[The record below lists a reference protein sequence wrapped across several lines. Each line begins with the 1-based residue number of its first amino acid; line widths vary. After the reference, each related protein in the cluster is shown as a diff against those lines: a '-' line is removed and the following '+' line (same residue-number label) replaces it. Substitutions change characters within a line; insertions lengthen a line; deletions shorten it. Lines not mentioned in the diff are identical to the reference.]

1 MSCKSINPYELL
13 GLTINSTKKEC
24 KKRYY
29 ELALL
34 CHPDKGG
41 SQNDMIIIHNAY
53 KYVMEQLNFQENVK
67 TREDIEDDFK
77 KYFNQNMKKPPSF
90 YEIWSETDEAKA
102 LLNFNRQFERDKNI
116 RESNDPNQK
125 GYADKMLQ
133 TSYESGIS
141 MIIEKYLRKIKN
153 LPIDVI
159 KLIEEYIYG
168 IQEVFSTDIVEYK
181 EPIASNDDGHCII
194 DDGQGNIN
202 ITDFT
207 IYNSS
212 FSGADYMKAMSIPEK
227 RKEQEIQSKT
237 FEELLEERK
246 QFDSR
251 IAEQNRNINIDLIG
265 YGTDRQTNNNEN
277 ILDGYVHVEN
287 IE

>member
-13 GLTINSTKKEC
+13 GLTIKSTKKEC
-24 KKRYY
+24 KKKYY

-41 SQNDMIIIHNAY
+41 NKNDMIIIHNAY
-53 KYVMEQLNFQENVK
+53 KYVMEQLKFQEDVK
-67 TREDIEDDFK
+67 TFDDIEEDFK
-77 KYFNQNMKKPPSF
+77 KYFNKNKKKPPSF
-90 YEIWSETDEAKA
+90 YEIWSDTDEAKA
-102 LLNFNRQFERDKNI
+102 LMKFNRNFEQNNNI
-116 RESNDPNQK
+116 RSSNDPNQK
-125 GYADKMLQ
+125 GYGNNMLQ
-133 TSYESGIS
+133 STYEVFIS
-141 MIIEKYLRKIKN
+141 RYIDKYLREIKN
-153 LPIDVI
+153 LPIDII

-168 IQEVFSTDIVEYK
+168 IQEIFSTDIVEYK
-181 EPIASNDDGHCII
+181 EPLASNDDSHCII

-212 FSGADYMKAMSIPEK
+212 FSGADYMKAMSKPEK
-227 RKEQEIQSKT
+227 RKKHEIQSKT

-277 ILDGYVHVEN
+277 ILDRCVEN

>member
-24 KKRYY
+24 KKKYY

-41 SQNDMIIIHNAY
+41 NKNDMIIIHNAY
-53 KYVMEQLNFQENVK
+53 KYVMEQLKFQEDVK
-67 TREDIEDDFK
+67 TLKDIETDFK
-77 KYFNQNMKKPPSF
+77 KYFNKNIKKPPSF
-90 YEIWSETDEAKA
+90 YEIWSDTDEAKA
-102 LLNFNRQFERDKNI
+102 LMKFNRNFEQNRTSIDF
-116 RESNDPNQK
+116 NQK

-133 TSYESGIS
+133 SSYESILS
-141 MIIEKYLRKIKN
+141 RYIDKYLREIKHV
-153 LPIDVI
+153 PIDII

-168 IQEVFSTDIVEYK
+168 KQIVFSTKIVEYK
-181 EPIASNDDGHCII
+181 EPMASNDDGHCII

-212 FSGADYMKAMSIPEK
+212 FSGADYMKAMSIPVK
-227 RKEQEIQSKT
+227 IKEQKKQSKT
-237 FEELLEERK
+237 IEELIAERDE
-246 QFDSR
+246 FDSR

-265 YGTDRQTNNNEN
+265 YIPDGQTNNNEN
-277 ILDGYVHVEN
+277 TDI
-287 IE
+287 